1 MKSTN
6 VTAAKKYAK
15 AMFEVL
21 TDAKDLETGY
31 ADLIELRKVFVANPK
46 LIDILDDIR
55 VSDDQKKS
63 LLAPITENA
72 SDFIKNFLK
81 VVASYR
87 RFPDIIAII
96 DQFQKLYE
104 DDKKIVRA
112 EVVSATKLDSDQ
124 QDRLAKAFEK
134 RVGAAKVIF
143 DTKVDKSLIGGIV
156 IKSSDVII
164 DGSVKTRINK
174 VKDLLLN

>member
-6 VTAAKKYAK
+6 ITAAKKYAK

-21 TDAKDLETGY
+21 TDAKDLEDGY
-31 ADLIELRKVFVANPK
+31 ADLIELRKIFITNPK
-46 LIDILDDIR
+46 LIDILDDMR
-55 VSDDQKKS
+55 VSDDQKTS
-63 LLAPITENA
+63 LLAPITKNA
-72 SDFIKNFLK
+72 SDFINNFLK

-87 RFPDIIAII
+87 RFPDIITII
-96 DQFQKLYE
+96 DQFQQLYE

-112 EVVSATKLDSDQ
+112 EVVSATELDNNQ

-174 VKDLLLN
+174 VKELLLN

>member
-21 TDAKDLETGY
+21 TDAKELENGY
-31 ADLIELRKVFVANPK
+31 ADLIELRKIFATNPK

-63 LLAPITENA
+63 LLTPITENA
-72 SDFIKNFLK
+72 SDFINNFLK
-81 VVASYR
+81 VVGSYR
-87 RFPDIIAII
+87 RFPDIITII

-112 EVVSATKLDSDQ
+112 EVVSATELDSDQ

-164 DGSVKTRINK
+164 DGSVRTRINK

>member
-21 TDAKDLETGY
+21 TDSNNVEDGY
-31 ADLIELRKVFVANPK
+31 ADLIELRKIFAANPK
-46 LIDILDDIR
+46 LIDILDDMR
-55 VSDDQKKS
+55 VSDDKKKS
-63 LLAPITENA
+63 LLAPITQNA
-72 SDFIKNFLK
+72 SDFINNFLK
-81 VVASYR
+81 VVASYQ
-87 RFPDIIAII
+87 RFPDIITII

-112 EVVSATKLDSDQ
+112 EVLSATELDDDQ
-124 QDRLAKAFEK
+124 KDRLAKAFEK

-164 DGSVKTRINK
+164 DGSVRTRINK
-174 VKDLLLN
+174 VKELLLN

>member
-1 MKSTN
+1 M
-6 VTAAKKYAK
+6 
-15 AMFEVL
+15 L
-21 TDAKDLETGY
+21 T
-31 ADLIELRKVFVANPK
+31 
-46 LIDILDDIR
+46 
-55 VSDDQKKS
+55 
-63 LLAPITENA
+63 PITENA
-72 SDFIKNFLK
+72 SDFINNFLK
-81 VVASYR
+81 VVGSYR
-87 RFPDIIAII
+87 RFPDIITII

-112 EVVSATKLDSDQ
+112 EVVSATELDSDQ

-164 DGSVKTRINK
+164 DGSVRTRINK

>member
-1 MKSTN
+1 MKSVN
-6 VTAAKKYAK
+6 ITAARKYAK

-21 TDAKDLETGY
+21 TDAGDLETGY
-31 ADLIELRKVFVANPK
+31 ADLLELRKIFVANSK
-46 LIDILDDIR
+46 LLDILDDIR
-55 VSDDQKKS
+55 VSDDDKKS

-72 SDFIKNFLK
+72 SDFINNFLK

-87 RFPDIIAII
+87 RFPDVVTII

-112 EVVSATKLDSDQ
+112 EVVSATELDSDQ
-124 QDRLAKAFEK
+124 KSRLATAFEK

-143 DTKVDKSLIGGIV
+143 DTKVDASLIGGII

-164 DGSVKTRINK
+164 DGSVQTRINK
-174 VKDLLLN
+174 VKELLLN